1 MSPRKTRARRS
12 SHTPEF
18 RAEALKAVDRQP
30 ERTIAEIA
38 RELGIP
44 KGTLADWHT
53 KAEKQKRAAEATGV
67 APLSE
72 TERAELERLRK
83 DNARLRM
90 EREILKKATAF
101 FANESE

>member
-1 MSPRKTRARRS
+1 MSPRKTRARREH
-12 SHTPEF
+12 HTPEF
-18 RAEALKAVDRQP
+18 RAEALKAVERQP

-38 RELGIP
+38 SELGIP
-44 KGTLADWHT
+44 KGTLADWHN
-53 KAEKQKRAAEATGV
+53 KAHKRKRAAEATGV

-83 DNARLRM
+83 DNARLRV